1 MKNAFILLI
10 DGMTGAGKTSVSKL
24 LSEKLPRTAVIG
36 LDKVKFFISD
46 FERGDRDNG
55 IARTIIREM
64 TKIYLD
70 NELSVII
77 EQPFKTEEV
86 EMYENVARAHS
97 LPIYKVQLF
106 TTPEVALTRVT
117 TRQKEWNMQVPEEHI
132 KRNIAYFKS
141 KADGGFK
148 QIDTTSMSI
157 EEVTAEIFSLLS
169 SI

>member
-1 MKNAFILLI
+1 MKIPFVLLI

-24 LSEKLPRTAVIG
+24 LSTKLPRTAIIG

-70 NELSVII
+70 NQISVVI
-77 EQPFKTEEV
+77 EQPFKSEEV
-86 EMYENVARAHS
+86 DMYESVAKLHS
-97 LPIYKVQLF
+97 VSIYKVQLF
-106 TTPEVALTRVT
+106 TTPEVALNRVA
-117 TRQKEWNMQVPEEHI
+117 TRQNDWGIQVPEEHI

-141 KADGGFK
+141 KEERGFK
-148 QIDTTSMSI
+148 QIDTTLMSVD
-157 EEVTAEIFSLLS
+157 EVAAGIINLMGV
-169 SI
+169 